1 MSYQAKRLLEE
12 GLALALADRR
22 LLAEELF
29 ASLSEEEDEAFAA
42 ELRRRR
48 EEAISDPS
56 CMVPW
61 TEIEHNQ

>member
-1 MSYQAKRLLEE
+1 MSYQTKKLLEE
-12 GLALALADRR
+12 SLALTLAERR

-29 ASLSEEEDEAFAA
+29 ASLSEEEDEAFSA

-48 EEAISDPS
+48 EEAMRDPS

-61 TEIEHNQ
+61 AEIDRDQ